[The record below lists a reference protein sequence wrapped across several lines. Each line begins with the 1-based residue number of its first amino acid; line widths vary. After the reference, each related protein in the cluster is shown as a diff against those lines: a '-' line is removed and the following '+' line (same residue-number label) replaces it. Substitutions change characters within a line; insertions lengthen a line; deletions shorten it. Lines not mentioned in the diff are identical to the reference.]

1 MGIAI
6 EVDGLPTRTP
16 YPLKITFECDARLS
30 LLCRRDMPLSH
41 SASYQEAHHTAIAL
55 GWLERNAS
63 NGRVWLCPE
72 CSGK

>member
-1 MGIAI
+1 MGISI
-6 EVDGLPTRTP
+6 DVDGLPTKTP
-16 YPLKITFECDARLS
+16 YPLKITFECDAATAMF
-30 LLCRRDMPLSH
+30 CRGFMVIKNSR
-41 SASYQEAHHTAIAL
+41 SYQEAHHDAIHL